1 MNKLSGFIKNIKSI
15 EAISHLHIEVDDQI
29 FSVLLLDDIDAYA
42 IGEKVDLVFKET
54 EVMIATNDSIVSAR
68 NAFISPI
75 TSITVGDILSEIHF
89 DFNGKDITSIITKGA
104 LLEMKCKVGECFKWF
119 VKSNEVSIVKTQME

>member
-1 MNKLSGFIKNIKSI
+1 MNKLSGVIKNIKTV
-15 EAISHLHIEVDDQI
+15 EAINHIHIEVGDKI
-29 FSVLLLDDIDAYA
+29 FSVLLLDDVDTYA
-42 IGEKVDLVFKET
+42 LGEKVILIFKET

-89 DFNGKDITSIITKGA
+89 DFNGTDITSIITKGA

-119 VKSNEVSIVKTQME
+119 VKSNEVSIQKI